1 MIRLALFRDRIPTLP
16 VLRTLISSR
25 SPIQNVLIAKYIPD
39 NKRGLG
45 FGFMYG
51 ISPVIG
57 AIIAIIGGYTI
68 ENYTLNSVFYLASV
82 ILIISLPLQILL
94 QSSKINKPTS

>member
-1 MIRLALFRDRIPTLP
+1 MAI
-16 VLRTLISSR
+16 VSGV
-25 SPIQNVLIAKYIPD
+25 NIPD

-68 ENYTLNSVFYLASV
+68 ENYTLNSVFYLASIRILFLEFV
-82 ILIISLPLQILL
+82 IILIQLR
-94 QSSKINKPTS
+94 INIIFFICINVCNF